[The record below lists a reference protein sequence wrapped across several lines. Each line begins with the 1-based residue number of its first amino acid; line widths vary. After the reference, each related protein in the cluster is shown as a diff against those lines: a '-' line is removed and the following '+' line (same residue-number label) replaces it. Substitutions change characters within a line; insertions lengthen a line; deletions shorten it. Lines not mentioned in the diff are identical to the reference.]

1 MSVDPSLVL
10 AGALVGLMVGMTGMG
25 GGALLTPILVLVF
38 KVPPLAA
45 VSSDLVTSLVM
56 KPFGGAVHLRKGT
69 VIKPLLGWLVVGSV
83 PAAFVGS
90 VVIGRLGSGGHAEA
104 VQSFLKVVIALALI
118 ASVAGTC
125 VRTWVDSRTAKGAQ
139 NPLVIRPGRTVVIGA
154 IGGLA
159 VGLTSVG
166 AGTLIIAMLLFAY
179 PQLRPQQLVGTDIV
193 QAIPLVAAASLG
205 HLLFGAVHFGITAS
219 LLVGSIPAV
228 ILGAKPSSSAPSGV
242 IRPIVAAVL
251 MGSAFALLA
260 APAPLIFGG
269 ALAAA
274 VIVSTPELREL
285 RARWSARSWGPD
297 RTDSAEPAA
306 AEPVTAEPVTAEPVA
321 AEPVTDPIAAE
332 PVATRAV
339 EPAAADGVP
348 ALPIRARGSADPHA
362 HA

>member
-1 MSVDPSLVL
+1 MSIDPSLVL

-69 VIKPLLGWLVVGSV
+69 VLKPLLGWLVVGSV
-83 PAAFVGS
+83 PAAFIGS
-90 VVIGRLGSGGHAEA
+90 VVIGRLASGGHAEA
-104 VQSFLKVVIALALI
+104 VQGFLKVVIALALI
-118 ASVAGTC
+118 ASVVGTC
-125 VRTWVDSRTAKGAQ
+125 VRTWVDSRRAGESRQ
-139 NPLVIRPGRTVVIGA
+139 PLVIHPGRTVAIGA

-205 HLLFGAVHFGITAS
+205 HLLFGAVHFGITLS
-219 LLVGSIPAV
+219 LIIGSIPAV
-228 ILGAKPSSSAPSGV
+228 IVGAKLSSSAPSGV

-251 MGSAFALLA
+251 MGSAMALLG
-260 APAPLIFGG
+260 APAPVIFGG
-269 ALAAA
+269 AIVAA
-274 VIVSTPELREL
+274 VVVSTPELRSL
-285 RARWSARSWGPD
+285 RARLAARSARTGSPHSSELVEASSAQSAALARTAPAGRAPSTESATSTD
-297 RTDSAEPAA
+297 RPT
-306 AEPVTAEPVTAEPVA
+306 
-321 AEPVTDPIAAE
+321 
-332 PVATRAV
+332 
-339 EPAAADGVP
+339 
-348 ALPIRARGSADPHA
+348 
-362 HA
+362 

>member
-69 VIKPLLGWLVVGSV
+69 VIKPLLGWLVAGSV
-83 PAAFVGS
+83 PAAFIGS
-90 VVIGRLGSGGHAEA
+90 VVIGRLGNGGHAEA

-118 ASVAGTC
+118 ASVVGTC
-125 VRTWVDSRTAKGAQ
+125 VRTWVDSRGTKGPRE
-139 NPLVIRPGRTVVIGA
+139 PLVIRPGRTVAIGA
-154 IGGLA
+154 VGGLA

-205 HLLFGAVHFGITAS
+205 HLLFGAVHFGITVS
-219 LLVGSIPAV
+219 LLIGSIPAV
-228 ILGAKPSSSAPSGV
+228 IVGAKLSSSAPSGV

-251 MGSAFALLA
+251 MGSALALLA
-260 APAPLIFGG
+260 SPAPLIFGG
-269 ALAAA
+269 ALVAA
-274 VIVSTPELREL
+274 VVVSTPELRAL
-285 RARWSARSWGPD
+285 RGRWGSGTGAKPRPD
-297 RTDSAEPAA
+297 VAEPHGAESVPVGREAA
-306 AEPVTAEPVTAEPVA
+306 
-321 AEPVTDPIAAE
+321 
-332 PVATRAV
+332 R
-339 EPAAADGVP
+339 
-348 ALPIRARGSADPHA
+348 
-362 HA
+362 